1 VHPHDA
7 QKYKVLEFIRK
18 IKAEILNAE
27 GSALFFSAVR
37 QRAVFFSAVRRRS
50 V

>member
-37 QRAVFFSAVRRRS
+37 QRSA
-50 V
+50 

>member
-7 QKYKVLEFIRK
+7 QKYKILEFIRK

-27 GSALFFSAVR
+27 GSALFFFCSAAAR
-37 QRAVFFSAVRRRS
+37 SA
-50 V
+50 